1 LGEDFRER
9 EGVFGVRPVFFFCD
23 ASSSMDPKLF
33 VRGYSVFFDTK
44 WVVRGLGRTQEE
56 EATDVIMW
64 R

>member
-1 LGEDFRER
+1 MGEDFRER
-9 EGVFGVRPVFFFCD
+9 EGVFGVRPVFFFVMLLLL
-23 ASSSMDPKLF
+23 MDPKLF